1 MINITNLTKKYG
13 KHIILDDINLT
24 IEKND
29 CIGIVGDNGSGK
41 TTLLSIIYGMTK
53 KNKGNIDFNELNP
66 NRDISYIPQVNP
78 LIPELS
84 GLDNIKIWH
93 EGKNE
98 EIKQSLEDGILH
110 TLGIHEYYKKK
121 VNKMS
126 GGMKKRLSIAIALLN
141 KPKLLMMDE
150 PSAAL
155 DIKCRHTIKEYINYY
170 IKELDG
176 TVLLASHDENELKIC
191 NKLFLLNNG
200 KLKQIEYDDI
210 KLFVNGKLD
219 LDDSI

>member
-1 MINITNLTKKYG
+1 
-13 KHIILDDINLT
+13 
-24 IEKND
+24 
-29 CIGIVGDNGSGK
+29 
-41 TTLLSIIYGMTK
+41 
-53 KNKGNIDFNELNP
+53 
-66 NRDISYIPQVNP
+66 
-78 LIPELS
+78 
-84 GLDNIKIWH
+84 
-93 EGKNE
+93 
-98 EIKQSLEDGILH
+98 
-110 TLGIHEYYKKK
+110 
-121 VNKMS
+121 MS

-219 LDDSI
+219 LDDSK